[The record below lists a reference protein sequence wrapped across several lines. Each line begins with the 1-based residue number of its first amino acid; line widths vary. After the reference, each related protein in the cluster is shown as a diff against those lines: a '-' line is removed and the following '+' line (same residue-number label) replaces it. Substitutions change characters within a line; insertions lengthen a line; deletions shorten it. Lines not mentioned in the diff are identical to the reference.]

1 MNNSVHTHACTY
13 SHTHS
18 YAHLLNYISIINNS
32 RLPTITKYIDI
43 KHCNCLKTSCIIWV
57 FKDYLK
63 KLISEKLEKK
73 PKLIDSLELVFPPS
87 DHSQNANVIK
97 F

>member
-1 MNNSVHTHACTY
+1 MHARTL
-13 SHTHS
+13 THS

-32 RLPTITKYIDI
+32 RLPTTMKYIDI

-57 FKDYLK
+57 FKDFLK

-73 PKLIDSLELVFPPS
+73 PKFIDSLEFVFPPS